1 MKKYMALAIA
11 TAASIAAIVTVSAFT
26 NPGAVAV
33 SVYTVSPQTV
43 RHTVDYTGKVESAEN
58 KSIYTDIPCIA
69 GDVLVKTGQLVEKGD
84 VLFTVDVD
92 ATKQAAATLEDALPG
107 SSLDEGEIQQEMTSP
122 VRGIVSSLNVSEGEI
137 TDSAKPCVVISSGEA
152 LQVKISVPESGL
164 SDIFVGQ
171 EVTLSGVA
179 FEKDSYRGTISSI
192 APSAR
197 TQASGTAS
205 ETVVDTIIDIHP
217 EDVDD
222 SLRIGLSAKAQIVLD
237 ESPNALIVPY
247 EAVLQDDEGWEYVY
261 ICQNATAVK
270 RVITTGNALEDGF
283 EVRAGLTEGEQV
295 ILTPEKIEKNGAAV
309 TAT

>member
-222 SLRIGLSAKAQIVLD
+222 SLRIGLSAKAQIVLN

-247 EAVLQDDEGWEYVY
+247 EAVLQDDEGREYVY
-261 ICQNATAVK
+261 ICQNAIAMK

-283 EVRAGLTEGEQV
+283 EVRAGLKEGEQV